1 MNFQVTR
8 LRCGGFVLGLRFNHC
23 MSDGVGIAQFLNAL
37 GEMARGAASPT
48 VPPVWNREILRP
60 REKPTVE
67 FPHHEYDQPTPD
79 EYKQLTAPQDEMSIK
94 SFFFGLREIEAL
106 KRQVEGSKCTTFEAV
121 SACLWQS
128 RTKALNLPSHQDLRL
143 LFALNAR
150 SRFQPPLPAG
160 YYGNAISFA
169 CAEAKAW
176 DLTHQPLSFAVNLIN
191 KAKRRIDEKYLR
203 SAIDLMEVKG
213 RTHFAIGGSYII
225 TDVSKVEYAKSDF
238 GWGKAVYGGFASGV
252 APGVSNFSVPLMKDF
267 QGIVVPVCLPS
278 VAMGKFE
285 EIVSSSI
292 K

>member
-1 MNFQVTR
+1 
-8 LRCGGFVLGLRFNHC
+8 LGLRFNHC

-37 GEMARGAASPT
+37 GEMARGAPSPT

-79 EYKQLTAPQDEMSIK
+79 EYKQLTAHQDEMIIK

-160 YYGNAISFA
+160 YYGNAISIA
-169 CAEAKAW
+169 CAEAKAG

-213 RTHFAIGGSYII
+213 RRHFAIGGSYII
-225 TDVSKVEYAKSDF
+225 TDVSKIEYKL
-238 GWGKAVYGGFASGV
+238 GFL
-252 APGVSNFSVPLMKDF
+252 PK
-267 QGIVVPVCLPS
+267 CL
-278 VAMGKFE
+278 V
-285 EIVSSSI
+285 
-292 K
+292 